1 MEKQLRAEQTER
13 AAQTI
18 VFLAF
23 PGSQILD
30 ITGPYQVFVRAA
42 EIFLRSHPNRKAPYK
57 VLLASATR
65 SKNIPTNCG
74 LSLTASVVLRS
85 LRRPIHTLLVVG
97 G

>member
-1 MEKQLRAEQTER
+1 MKKRVER
-13 AAQTI
+13 TNGATKSI

-42 EIFLRSHPNRKAPYK
+42 EIFLRTHAEEHSPYK
-57 VLLASATR
+57 VVLASTTR

-74 LSLTASVVLRS
+74 LTGKCGSLLC
-85 LRRPIHTLLVVG
+85 LLPMNIHG
-97 G
+97 R